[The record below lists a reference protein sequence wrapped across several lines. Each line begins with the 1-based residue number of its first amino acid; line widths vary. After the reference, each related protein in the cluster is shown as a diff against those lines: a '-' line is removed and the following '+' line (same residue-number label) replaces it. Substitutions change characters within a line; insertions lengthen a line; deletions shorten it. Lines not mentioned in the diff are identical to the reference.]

1 MKTLT
6 LKDILYI
13 HESTIKKHGG
23 TNGIKSLDLIRSS
36 LMENTYI
43 NPLKKK

>member
-23 TNGIKSLDLIRSS
+23 TNGIKRLEVL
-36 LMENTYI
+36 
-43 NPLKKK
+43 